1 MKTRINLATA
11 PLENHRRFIA
21 GAGLVGVL
29 GVIAMVVLSIYA
41 YHGWRANRDLRADIA
56 GYESQ
61 INNLH
66 AHQESLRAFFK
77 LPPNV
82 QVMDRAAFLNSLIK
96 QRSFPWTNLFMDL
109 ERILPPGVRVISIS
123 PRMESDRVEIRLL
136 VGASSDES
144 KLKFVKALEES
155 KVFSGVQVRQE
166 SRSKENTPD
175 RDPIQIE
182 LVTWYATT

>member
-1 MKTRINLATA
+1 VKTRINLATA

-41 YHGWRANRDLRADIA
+41 YHGWRANHDLRVDIA

-61 INNLH
+61 INKL
-66 AHQESLRAFFK
+66 AARQGSLRAFFK
-77 LPPNV
+77 LPPTV
-82 QVMDRAAFLNSLIK
+82 QVMDRAAFLNTLIK

-109 ERILPPGVRVISIS
+109 ERILPPGVRVVSIS
-123 PRMESDRVEIRLL
+123 PRMASDHVEIRLL

-144 KLKFVKALEES
+144 KLKFLKALEES
-155 KVFSGVQVRQE
+155 RVFSAIQVRQE
-166 SRSKENTPD
+166 NRSKENSPD

-182 LVTWYATT
+182 LVTWYSTT